1 MVLTLLQPST
11 GLKHTV
17 QDSQPKLGWTLYP
30 PDDARMLQ
38 EAIDAAHSAGLL
50 IVAAMGNKNT
60 SIAYYPAAYANVLAV
75 SATNEYDGKAAYSN
89 YGTHNDIAAPGGYYV
104 GIYSTL
110 PTYDV
115 SLTPTKNYGYL
126 IGTSQATPFVS
137 GLAAL
142 IWSINPSLTPDQ
154 VQQIIQTTAVDL
166 GTTGWDQYY
175 GWGRINARAAI
186 ESQIILP
193 APTLYP
199 ISNPDVDGTYWVDWS
214 DVLYAT
220 SYTLE
225 EADNLS
231 FQSATVLYSGS
242 ETAFLV
248 TDHSSGTWYYRV
260 RGERP
265 SANKIS
271 PWSSTVS
278 TQVGLMTL
286 PLPPPIANDGTDAFT
301 VTWQADRSNRLPAAG
316 SRRRRLHRT
325 DHTLPGHQRHLRGH
339 GATRWH
345 VVLPRPGL

>member
-1 MVLTLLQPST
+1 
-11 GLKHTV
+11 
-17 QDSQPKLGWTLYP
+17 
-30 PDDARMLQ
+30 MLQ

-193 APTLYP
+193 ARTL
-199 ISNPDVDGTYWVDWS
+199 S
-214 DVLYAT
+214 DIQSRCRRNVLGRLNGCPVRHQLHT
-220 SYTLE
+220 RRGRQPE
-225 EADNLS
+225 LS
-231 FQSATVLYSGS
+231 VCNRSSVKWS

-248 TDHSSGTWYYRV
+248 SDHSSGTWYYRV

-265 SANKIS
+265 GS
-271 PWSSTVS
+271 P
-278 TQVGLMTL
+278 
-286 PLPPPIANDGTDAFT
+286 A
-301 VTWQADRSNRLPAAG
+301 R
-316 SRRRRLHRT
+316 
-325 DHTLPGHQRHLRGH
+325 
-339 GATRWH
+339 
-345 VVLPRPGL
+345 